1 MRRLFLLFLIL
12 STLPLAASIPPY
24 SNALSSRVQVDIEEE
39 SKAYIVSKAFKEEY
53 NEAWLGK
60 YTDNDDLFALAYT
73 PMLSGLLPM
82 SNLVIAEEE
91 GDTISFYSLDS
102 DDLVSVIFK
111 NGYIAGISLR
121 KAGSQAH
128 R

>member
-1 MRRLFLLFLIL
+1 ML
-12 STLPLAASIPPY
+12 SLAAASISPY
-24 SNALSSRVQVDIEEE
+24 SNVLSSRVQVDIEEE

-73 PMLSGLLPM
+73 PMLSELLPM
-82 SNLVIAEEE
+82 SNLVIEEEE